1 MIFENSYVIHYLM
14 KSHVLNNSKKL
25 DMSSICKKY
34 NIKKIE
40 VFLRPEGLIQQ

>member
-34 NIKKIE
+34 NINKLKFSLGQK
-40 VFLRPEGLIQQ
+40 V